1 MKNLKMTKN
10 FLNKRD
16 KMVVL
21 NSKMNEILPE
31 LMGRNLKLVDRLQNK
46 LKVSSFF
53 NSLEQRNKKYFNNF
67 IFSSNKRIK
76 VIKTGV
82 HMNKAIKQS
91 SETISALCNQMNNDI
106 LIKNKDKL
114 IKEKKLVI
122 ENTEQETHNK
132 IEQLLNNLKNVI
144 KKPKIIR
151 NENDN
156 NKIIKSYT
164 AEDINDVKEF
174 ISEKIIKEEKNTD
187 IKINDY
193 LRKLNYIFKNYD
205 YTKKANDF
213 EKKTEDE
220 EFLKLYFKS
229 KKALHKLSDN
239 YYVKK
244 NLSLI
249 NYSKPKPFQIQD
261 KEGTSLNKI
270 KNFLYPTLFDKK
282 MKEKIEKDN
291 LNKSDSDVKTETL
304 LLSHN
309 ESRTHNDINKNSE
322 ISYLK
327 NNLILADDIEK
338 IKTSGKDTL
347 EVLTGL
353 ANQSKFLSERFE
365 KKFRK
370 INSLIDLNLP
380 KPRNYELIL
389 NYSRLKEKEKF
400 NKKFL
405 SILPDLIKSKKK
417 YESRNNPNKPYL
429 NDNIRRKLTSLK
441 HDIENKKI
449 DKNMFDSLFGFKS
462 GFNTTKPEVDKMIKL
477 KKIIGAKKIFE
488 HKASMDDIKQ
498 KKKET
503 VFITLKKMKSLKSIN
518 LNDIRKIKSS
528 DAKKCE

>member
-1 MKNLKMTKN
+1 MIIQKKQMILK
-10 FLNKRD
+10 
-16 KMVVL
+16 
-21 NSKMNEILPE
+21 
-31 LMGRNLKLVDRLQNK
+31 
-46 LKVSSFF
+46 
-53 NSLEQRNKKYFNNF
+53 
-67 IFSSNKRIK
+67 
-76 VIKTGV
+76 
-82 HMNKAIKQS
+82 
-91 SETISALCNQMNNDI
+91 
-106 LIKNKDKL
+106 
-114 IKEKKLVI
+114 
-122 ENTEQETHNK
+122 
-132 IEQLLNNLKNVI
+132 
-144 KKPKIIR
+144 
-151 NENDN
+151 
-156 NKIIKSYT
+156 
-164 AEDINDVKEF
+164 
-174 ISEKIIKEEKNTD
+174 
-187 IKINDY
+187 
-193 LRKLNYIFKNYD
+193 
-205 YTKKANDF
+205 
-213 EKKTEDE
+213 KKTEDE

-291 LNKSDSDVKTETL
+291 LNKSDSEVKTETL
-304 LLSHN
+304 LLTHN

-449 DKNMFDSLFGFKS
+449 DKNMFDAIFGFKS

-477 KKIIGAKKIFE
+477 KKNYRNKKNF
-488 HKASMDDIKQ
+488 
-498 KKKET
+498 
-503 VFITLKKMKSLKSIN
+503 
-518 LNDIRKIKSS
+518 
-528 DAKKCE
+528 

>member
-53 NSLEQRNKKYFNNF
+53 NSLEQRNKKYFENF

-144 KKPKIIR
+144 KKPKILR

-174 ISEKIIKEEKNTD
+174 ISEKIIKEEKNTN

-213 EKKTEDE
+213 EKK
-220 EFLKLYFKS
+220 
-229 KKALHKLSDN
+229 N
-239 YYVKK
+239 
-244 NLSLI
+244 
-249 NYSKPKPFQIQD
+249 
-261 KEGTSLNKI
+261 
-270 KNFLYPTLFDKK
+270 
-282 MKEKIEKDN
+282 
-291 LNKSDSDVKTETL
+291 
-304 LLSHN
+304 
-309 ESRTHNDINKNSE
+309 
-322 ISYLK
+322 
-327 NNLILADDIEK
+327 
-338 IKTSGKDTL
+338 
-347 EVLTGL
+347 
-353 ANQSKFLSERFE
+353 
-365 KKFRK
+365 
-370 INSLIDLNLP
+370 
-380 KPRNYELIL
+380 
-389 NYSRLKEKEKF
+389 
-400 NKKFL
+400 
-405 SILPDLIKSKKK
+405 
-417 YESRNNPNKPYL
+417 
-429 NDNIRRKLTSLK
+429 
-441 HDIENKKI
+441 
-449 DKNMFDSLFGFKS
+449 
-462 GFNTTKPEVDKMIKL
+462 
-477 KKIIGAKKIFE
+477 
-488 HKASMDDIKQ
+488 
-498 KKKET
+498 
-503 VFITLKKMKSLKSIN
+503 
-518 LNDIRKIKSS
+518 
-528 DAKKCE
+528 